1 MFFFRINKIKIF
13 DNKERRK
20 FLGIL
25 GKDLAQVKLISFV
38 TTDIAGQLPDL
49 EEFIRE
55 NDPERKKEI
64 LQNAVSRIVNSRIL
78 TPIENVKDNHQ
89 LLFGDTGYVL
99 FQSVEIPEYFD
110 WQFIAYES
118 DRNIRD
124 AAQIV
129 TEIVNDARFDGF
141 VGNLATVLKVAASP
155 ALVAATEIT
164 KFVVNTIGSLAKRD
178 KDDLI
183 GILYMS
189 LNRTE
194 HYPHG
199 ERKRDDVPDLTNN
212 MRIDYSIFAFD
223 NPDPVL

>member
-38 TTDIAGQLPDL
+38 NTDVSGFLPDM
-49 EEFIRE
+49 EEFIDT
-55 NDPERKKEI
+55 NSPERKKEI
-64 LQNAVSRIVNSRIL
+64 LHNAVNRIVNSRIL

-89 LLFGDTGYVL
+89 LFFGDTGYVL
-99 FQSVEIPEYFD
+99 YQSEKIPDYFD

-118 DRNIRD
+118 DKNIRD
-124 AAQIV
+124 TADII
-129 TEIVNDARFDGF
+129 TEVVNDARFDGF
-141 VGNLATVLKVAASP
+141 ATNLATLLKTIAMPTV
-155 ALVAATEIT
+155 VAATEVT
-164 KFVVNTIGSLAKRD
+164 KFVINAIGNIAKRD

-189 LNRTE
+189 LNRVE

-199 ERKRDDVPDLTNN
+199 ERKKDDVPDLTNN
-212 MRIDYSIFAFD
+212 MRVDYSIFGYD
-223 NPDPVL
+223 NP

>member
-20 FLGIL
+20 FLGIF

-38 TTDIAGQLPDL
+38 NTDIAGQLPDL
-49 EEFIRE
+49 EEFIAT
-55 NDPERKKEI
+55 NSAERKKAI
-64 LQNAVSRIVNSRIL
+64 LQNAVSQIANRRIL

-89 LLFGDTGYVL
+89 LFFGDTGYVL
-99 FQSVEIPEYFD
+99 FQSETIPNFFD

-118 DRNIRD
+118 DRNVRD
-124 AAQIV
+124 TAETITDV
-129 TEIVNDARFDGF
+129 VNDSKFDGF
-141 VGNLATVLKVAASP
+141 VSNLGTLLKTAAAP
-155 ALVAATEIT
+155 TLVATAEIT
-164 KFVVNTIGSLAKRD
+164 KFIINVMGNIAKKN

-189 LNRTE
+189 LNRQE
-194 HYPHG
+194 HYLHG

-212 MRIDYSIFAFD
+212 MLIDYSIFGYE
-223 NPDPVL
+223 NPV